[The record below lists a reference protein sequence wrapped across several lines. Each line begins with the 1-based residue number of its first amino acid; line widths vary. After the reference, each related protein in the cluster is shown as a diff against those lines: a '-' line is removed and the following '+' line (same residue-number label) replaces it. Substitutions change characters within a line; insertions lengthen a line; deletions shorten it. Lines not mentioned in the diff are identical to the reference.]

1 MNNKTTVLS
10 ALLFLFLFCS
20 CDCLKASEKPEKE
33 RFAQE
38 NTYYEIYKFVDGDTF
53 WITDGEGRIEK
64 IRFIG
69 IDAPEPRNVG
79 KKEKQPFG
87 EEASAFV
94 KHYVQGKK
102 VRLEFDVQK
111 YDRYQRTLAYIF
123 MEDGTLLNDYIV
135 RNGYAV
141 VSTFPPNV
149 KYQHR
154 FLKSERFAR
163 EKRLGMWAES
173 VRS

>member
-1 MNNKTTVLS
+1 MIKLTKIKFLS
-10 ALLFLFLFCS
+10 LLVFLLLS
-20 CDCLKASEKPEKE
+20 CQHDGARVTAQQQDE
-33 RFAQE
+33 RFAKE
-38 NTYYEIYKFVDGDTF
+38 NTYYKISKFVDGDTF
-53 WITDGEGRIEK
+53 WITDGAGKSEK

-69 IDAPEPRNVG
+69 MDAPEPRNYG
-79 KKEKQPFG
+79 RKKEQPYG
-87 EEASAFV
+87 KEASAFV
-94 KHYVQGKK
+94 ENYLKGKK

-111 YDRYQRTLAYIF
+111 YDQYQRTLAYIW

-135 RNGYAV
+135 RSGYAV

-163 EKRLGMWAES
+163 EKKLGMWE
-173 VRS
+173 